1 MKIILG
7 VRKLLGSTFRIGVVW
22 LMAGA
27 LFLAWVMWQDL
38 FHLEYPFGYYYFF
51 AGPSLMVLHMVLV
64 RILRVP
70 AQRIARKRL
79 RAAKPHYLKASA
91 YIEGSNLD
99 QAVAEYNTIIGIDP
113 DNPRAYMGRGMVND
127 LKGMYD
133 LAIADYTAA
142 IEIEP
147 FLRGL
152 AHRPSIGSDAGKYD
166 LAWAYHYRGLSYLSK
181 GKSDQANRDFE
192 SAIAVR
198 SVFFP
203 QTIGDVGPLE
213 DFANNSFPTF
223 GRVRSD
229 AADTVHYVKP
239 CGVVRK
245 NKGGISFYS
254 RHYVGVSC
262 RTCLDSRPNR
272 NRLTESI
279 GTPIERASLACI
291 PLVAPKY
298 GWPIFEH
305 LVDGQIFPWLMV
317 LLMHVIGFS
326 VLWADILEELL
337 MKMVRPL
344 ATAFLA
350 RPFYDFR

>member
-166 LAWAYHYRGLSYLSK
+166 LAWAYHYRGLSLVPVK
-181 GKSDQANRDFE
+181 GKIGPGQQRFRIRQVWEPFRQVRPGLGLPLPRAIWRPVKAPWRTSPTTVSRRLPIGQANRDFE

-198 SVFFP
+198 SVFSP
-203 QTIGDVGPLE
+203 LTIGDVGPLE

-223 GRVRSD
+223 GRVRSED
-229 AADTVHYVKP
+229 ADTVHYVKP

-245 NKGGISFYS
+245 NKG
-254 RHYVGVSC
+254 
-262 RTCLDSRPNR
+262 
-272 NRLTESI
+272 ESLFTQ
-279 GTPIERASLACI
+279 GT
-291 PLVAPKY
+291 
-298 GWPIFEH
+298 
-305 LVDGQIFPWLMV
+305 
-317 LLMHVIGFS
+317 
-326 VLWADILEELL
+326 
-337 MKMVRPL
+337 
-344 ATAFLA
+344 T
-350 RPFYDFR
+350 